1 MDRNGNCF
9 VDVDECFDGNH
20 ICPDD
25 QICINTIGS
34 YQCEWYENAAMRNGK
49 NEMIF
54 LTLQWTLQFCFQ
66 KTLLLL
72 K

>member
-1 MDRNGNCF
+1 MDKNGNCF

-25 QICINTIGS
+25 RMCINTIGS
-34 YQCEWYENAAMRNGK
+34 YQCECYENAAMRNGK
-49 NEMIF
+49 NIIF
-54 LTLQWTLQFCFQ
+54 LTLQWIYFVF
-66 KTLLLL
+66 KKASLLL